1 MPRLLTRNDDLYG
14 YPYPGRH
21 YEAAEYS
28 NRLRNRRRLTLFV
41 SVLAASLLVS
51 LAYTFM
57 RPAVYQS
64 KATLLVTP
72 PVINE
77 QLGDISNSQHVEL
90 ERQALIS
97 HAVLGATLDKLVG
110 EDGQID
116 VDETRLVGLD
126 EMLDVVPVNDTNLIE
141 LIAAGPDKEQL
152 PVILSAWLETY
163 MASHR
168 ESSANQ
174 SASETADITRQLD
187 EIRQK
192 VDAKRAALEQYRN
205 DYDIV
210 SMERNENR
218 ILKRLNGLTDSLN
231 EANQAQVVAQAR
243 VSAIQGALA
252 QGRPVG
258 SDRAQAS
265 LANLEDRL
273 VGIQEQIAELER
285 EFTPQY
291 MSIDPRIAALVKK
304 KKLLEDKI
312 DKKRRE
318 GGDIALAEAQQDLA
332 SARQSVSSIQQQL
345 DDQKQKVMEFTT
357 RFAEHEALQ
366 EELLLLETQ
375 YRNVQ
380 QRQVQIEVDKKNL
393 LSQVAVKAY
402 PFLPGRPVYP
412 YYMRDA
418 GISVA
423 LSFLLA
429 LLSVWFYDFLNRP
442 LRQAAVADIQ
452 PVFVS
457 APEPGALQQVAG
469 DRLPYNQTPRAL
481 EQQLPRELS
490 NTEVLAQL
498 EAAGPDTRLLIVCL
512 LSGLNTDA
520 ISALRWGDIDLDT
533 DTLHSHN
540 QTGRL
545 LVISPP
551 MRAAIA
557 GYMPS
562 DPDPDS
568 PVWQGAGGE
577 ALPDYNLDAL
587 ISCVAHDAGLTRPS
601 EVTSKTFLHT
611 YLAYLVRKGVK
622 LSDLGKVVGR
632 VPPTVLAAYGVFSP
646 PGSALSLDAI
656 EPVYPALQTFFKTQ
670 TGGVSATDQ

>member
-1 MPRLLTRNDDLYG
+1 
-14 YPYPGRH
+14 
-21 YEAAEYS
+21 
-28 NRLRNRRRLTLFV
+28 
-41 SVLAASLLVS
+41 
-51 LAYTFM
+51 
-57 RPAVYQS
+57 
-64 KATLLVTP
+64 
-72 PVINE
+72 
-77 QLGDISNSQHVEL
+77 
-90 ERQALIS
+90 
-97 HAVLGATLDKLVG
+97 
-110 EDGQID
+110 
-116 VDETRLVGLD
+116 
-126 EMLDVVPVNDTNLIE
+126 
-141 LIAAGPDKEQL
+141 
-152 PVILSAWLETY
+152 
-163 MASHR
+163 
-168 ESSANQ
+168 
-174 SASETADITRQLD
+174 
-187 EIRQK
+187 
-192 VDAKRAALEQYRN
+192 
-205 DYDIV
+205 
-210 SMERNENR
+210 
-218 ILKRLNGLTDSLN
+218 
-231 EANQAQVVAQAR
+231 
-243 VSAIQGALA
+243 
-252 QGRPVG
+252 
-258 SDRAQAS
+258 
-265 LANLEDRL
+265 
-273 VGIQEQIAELER
+273 
-285 EFTPQY
+285 
-291 MSIDPRIAALVKK
+291 
-304 KKLLEDKI
+304 
-312 DKKRRE
+312 
-318 GGDIALAEAQQDLA
+318 
-332 SARQSVSSIQQQL
+332 
-345 DDQKQKVMEFTT
+345 
-357 RFAEHEALQ
+357 
-366 EELLLLETQ
+366 
-375 YRNVQ
+375 
-380 QRQVQIEVDKKNL
+380 
-393 LSQVAVKAY
+393 VAVKAY
-402 PFLPGRPVYP
+402 PFLPNRPVYP

-442 LRQAAVADIQ
+442 VREAAVADIQ

-540 QTGRL
+540 QTGRM

-557 GYMPS
+557 GYMPA

-568 PVWQGAGGE
+568 PVWQGAGGA
-577 ALPDYNLDAL
+577 ALPDYNLEAL